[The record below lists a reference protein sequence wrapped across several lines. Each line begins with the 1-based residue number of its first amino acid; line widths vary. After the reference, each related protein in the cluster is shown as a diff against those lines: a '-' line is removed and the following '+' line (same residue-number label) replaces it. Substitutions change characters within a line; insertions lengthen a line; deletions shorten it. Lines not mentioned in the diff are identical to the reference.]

1 VQLVAVGVSHN
12 SAAVGLRERLTV
24 TNDSLADVLREL
36 REHVAEAL
44 VLSTCNRVELY
55 AVCGHEATGA
65 DVLRRFL
72 AAHGNVPVRD
82 VRDAS
87 YAFGH
92 EAAARH
98 LLRVAAG
105 LDSMVVGENEI
116 LGQVRRALAAA
127 RAAGA
132 TGPVLD
138 RLGDSAL
145 ACGKR
150 VRTSTALGRDGES
163 IASVAVRTI
172 ARDRGGLDGAHVL
185 IVGAGETAQ
194 SVADALARLANI
206 RVTVVNRTQ
215 RRAIELASRIGGDA
229 RPWSELA
236 TVLTNADVVIG
247 CTGSTSPVVDREL
260 VARARAGATTP
271 LLCVDL
277 GVPRAVDHGIRGFP
291 GVRLI
296 DLDRVQAEIEAERAE
311 RERDVARAESIVE
324 RETERYMAWWQG
336 RSVASTI
343 TRLHAEADR
352 IRGAEIE
359 RAFARLPELDPR
371 QRAVVADLAARL
383 VAKLLRAPVVALKH
397 DPEGA
402 NMAAVVE
409 RLFELPHSPDLASEH
424 PALGDS
430 ATLQNVQPGWKAS

>member
-24 TNDSLADVLREL
+24 SNDSLGVVLTEL

-55 AVCGHEATGA
+55 AVCGHEASGA
-65 DVLRRFL
+65 DLLRRFL
-72 AAHGNVPVRD
+72 AEHGDVPLQD

-116 LGQVRRALAAA
+116 LGQVRRALAEA
-127 RAAGA
+127 RTAQA

-150 VRTSTALGRDGES
+150 VRTSTTLGRDGES
-163 IASVAVRTI
+163 IASVAVRTVV
-172 ARDRGGLDGAHVL
+172 RDRGGLEGAHVL

-194 SVADALARLANI
+194 SVADALARVARG
-206 RVTVVNRTQ
+206 RVTVVNRTHA
-215 RRAIELASRIGGDA
+215 RAIDLASRVGAEA
-229 RPWSELA
+229 RPWNELA
-236 TVLTNADVVIG
+236 TVLGDANVVIC
-247 CTGSTSPVVDREL
+247 CTASASPVLDREM
-260 VARARAGATTP
+260 VARARAGAAAP

-277 GVPRAVDHGIRGFP
+277 GVPRAVDRGIRGFP
-291 GVRLI
+291 GVTLI
-296 DLDRVQAEIEAERAE
+296 DLDRVQVEIEAERAE

-352 IRGAEIE
+352 IRRGEVE
-359 RAFARLPELDPR
+359 RALARLPELDPR
-371 QRAVVADLAARL
+371 ERAVVADLAARV
-383 VAKLLRAPVVALKH
+383 VAKLLRAPVVALKQ

-409 RLFELPHSPDLASEH
+409 RLFGLARSPDLAAEH
-424 PALGDS
+424 AALGDA
-430 ATLQNVQPGWKAS
+430 ATPQNVHPEWKAS